1 MNLNEKPRVFYPRGD
16 EKICISD
23 FGEIHLMPDEQITF
37 VKPSGARYDFA
48 SKDWGYYAT
57 PSINNRLTKENFKT
71 ALVKIVLGTIILWLL
86 RKQTRLIF

>member
-1 MNLNEKPRVFYPRGD
+1 
-16 EKICISD
+16 
-23 FGEIHLMPDEQITF
+23 MPDEQITF

-71 ALVKIVLGTIILWLL
+71 ALVKNSIGNYYIMVVEKNKLDLFFKYCESEKNKLVEWLDE
-86 RKQTRLIF
+86 K